1 MSLEHTSGPGDLA
14 PSSPPRPHS
23 ARRTRATLSRGLIVL
38 NLALALGLGVAI
50 VVPTAL
56 ADRQPGRARGAYT
69 MLNGTIQGGNSDAIY
84 VVDSANQE
92 MIVLRWNDGRTTLE
106 GIGYRNLNTDASA
119 QPSR

>member
-1 MSLEHTSGPGDLA
+1 MP
-14 PSSPPRPHS
+14 PSPLSPSQSADSVAHP
-23 ARRTRATLSRGLIVL
+23 ARRPLSKGLITL
-38 NLALALGLGVAI
+38 NVALLAALGLAVL
-50 VVPTAL
+50 VPTAL

-69 MLNGTIQGGNSDAIY
+69 MLNGAIQGGNSDAIY

-119 QPSR
+119 QPGR